1 MYPTYHFNWNIIQEC
16 RNAARNSTGRSRKEY
31 QHDYLRVTKQKRREA
46 MKNTDDFETPCGTC
60 EHYKW
65 FRLGETK
72 ATIQCCELE
81 YCIFDKK
88 NNIGVHNE

>member
-1 MYPTYHFNWNIIQEC
+1 
-16 RNAARNSTGRSRKEY
+16 
-31 QHDYLRVTKQKRREA
+31 

-81 YCIFDKK
+81 YCIFDKE
-88 NNIGVHNE
+88 NNTGVHNE